1 MNKILL
7 RILIRAKEVNKWV
20 ATKHLIEVPLQH
32 SNLLYLEEDGLLLVN
47 PPYEECILIKLT
59 TKGYHQY
66 KNVSEE

>member
-1 MNKILL
+1 MNKTLL

-20 ATKHLIEVPLQH
+20 ATKHLVEVQLQR
-32 SNLLYLEEDGLLLVN
+32 SILLHLENQGLLLVKRHL
-47 PPYEECILIKLT
+47 EEGILIKLT